1 MKKIFSL
8 FFSLNS
14 FSLTLYTVVFV
25 LLLFGGRF
33 SFLESIELQTYDLRI
48 LSRGNLS
55 PSPSVVIAAIDD
67 SSLNVEGRWPWPRS
81 KLARLVEILSRDGA
95 RVIAFDIGF
104 FEPDRSSG
112 SRVLEVLAQ
121 RLRALGIDD
130 QLLNSLMEEERLR
143 LDNDLAL
150 ASSFKNSRATIVL
163 GYFFHM
169 SAQSGESSLGPEE
182 IRRRLDLIS
191 PSQYPLVAF
200 KKGQGGD
207 FFPRGRIPQV
217 NLRDLS
223 LAARFSG
230 YFNMFPDSDGSVR
243 GMPMVIAC
251 QRSLFPPLALE
262 AARHFLAHS
271 QPIIEVT
278 TRGIRGIRLAQRFVP
293 TDPQGRLLINY
304 YGPPKTF
311 PHYSVTEILA
321 RNFEIGTFKDKVV
334 LIGATA
340 VGIYDMR
347 NTPVSPV
354 FPGVEIHATV
364 IDNILEGR
372 FLKKPGWARGYD
384 LLAIVLLGF
393 GAGFIL

>member
-112 SRVLEVLAQ
+112 SRALEVLAQ
-121 RLRALGIDD
+121 RLRALGIDE

-200 KKGQGGD
+200 KKGQGGH

-251 QRSLFPPLALE
+251 QRSLFPPLALN
-262 AARHFLAHS
+262 
-271 QPIIEVT
+271 V
-278 TRGIRGIRLAQRFVP
+278 
-293 TDPQGRLLINY
+293 
-304 YGPPKTF
+304 
-311 PHYSVTEILA
+311 
-321 RNFEIGTFKDKVV
+321 
-334 LIGATA
+334 
-340 VGIYDMR
+340 
-347 NTPVSPV
+347 
-354 FPGVEIHATV
+354 
-364 IDNILEGR
+364 
-372 FLKKPGWARGYD
+372 
-384 LLAIVLLGF
+384 
-393 GAGFIL
+393 